1 VPDIDYSQINYE
13 VLNYYVPYFVDNDFG
28 FLLIEQRYKDK
39 IHEYF
44 GDKTENIYRNEY
56 QNILDFIGY
65 KGTTNCGFIFFDDP
79 EYYDYNVASGASII
93 EFDSTNYDVFF
104 SNLIAFFNSE
114 KNRIEQFDY
123 MIGNFHNPYE
133 NLDKDALTKIQEI
146 QKQLSELKQN
156 GQLLFALP
164 VLKELLEKETN
175 TIDIDS
181 ENNLLI
187 DKDFRILLPNF
198 NKIEI
203 QLSHLTKAI
212 YILFYN
218 NPQGINIKHL
228 YTFKKEIFSLYAG
241 ISNQL
246 DYDKMLQSI
255 EDLVKPDSKAIYT
268 HISRIKSAF
277 YKQMDYKFADKFI
290 VTSANFGND
299 YKFIPIL
306 KNKIDPEEE
315 FHPDVTFDL

>member
-1 VPDIDYSQINYE
+1 C
-13 VLNYYVPYFVDNDFG
+13 
-28 FLLIEQRYKDK
+28 LIE
-39 IHEYF
+39 
-44 GDKTENIYRNEY
+44 NEIEKVFNDNSKNSYNTDY
-56 QNILDFIGY
+56 QNILDYFGY
-65 KGTTNCGFIFFDDP
+65 SGTIKCGLLFFDYYNANSIDCSDLILQDNQEIFFA
-79 EYYDYNVASGASII
+79 ELLLYFQKVKK
-93 EFDSTNYDVFF
+93 E
-104 SNLIAFFNSE
+104 
-114 KNRIEQFDY
+114 EQVDY
-123 MIGNFHNPYE
+123 MISNPPNPYE
-133 NLDKDALTKIQEI
+133 NLDEEALNKINEI

-164 VLKELLEKETN
+164 ILKELLEKEIN
-175 TIDIDS
+175 KIDFNS

-198 NKIEI
+198 NNLEI

-218 NPQGINIKHL
+218 NSQGINIKHL
-228 YTFKKEIFSLYAG
+228 YAYKKEIVSLYAG
-241 ISNQL
+241 ISNQM

-255 EDLVKPDSKAIYT
+255 EDLVRPDSKAIYT

-290 VTSANFGND
+290 VNSANFGND

-306 KNKIDPEEE
+306 KNKIDQEEE